1 MKKYGKALSV
11 GAVAVAVLLGSS
23 TAAYAGRDAKSTIE
37 GSYTEFHSN
46 GDKFYNC
53 DTDYDLFTAYVD
65 YSYIRKD
72 GSVQKGKHYN
82 PGGRGDCATF
92 DHDFGEGRPV
102 QFRSCVDVPI
112 GIDPCDRWR
121 EGIA

>member
-1 MKKYGKALSV
+1 MV
-11 GAVAVAVLLGSS
+11 GGAAIATLLGSS

-37 GSYTEFHSN
+37 GSYTEFISK

-53 DTDYDLFTAYVD
+53 DTDFDLFQSYVE
-65 YSYIRKD
+65 YTYIRKD
-72 GSVQKGKHYN
+72 GSLQRGQHYN
-82 PGGRGDCATF
+82 PGDRGDCATWA
-92 DHDFGEGRPV
+92 HNFGEGRPV
-102 QFRSCVDVPI
+102 QFRSCVDYSV